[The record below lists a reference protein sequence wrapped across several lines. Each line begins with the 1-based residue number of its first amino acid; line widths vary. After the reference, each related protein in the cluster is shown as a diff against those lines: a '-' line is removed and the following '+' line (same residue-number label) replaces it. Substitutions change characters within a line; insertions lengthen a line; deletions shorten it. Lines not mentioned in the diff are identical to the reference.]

1 MFHASKEETYMS
13 PSIFSF
19 PNKILFGVG
28 TINTL
33 AEQLSVFS
41 PKKVLLVTDSG
52 IRQVGLASEVTKRL
66 EAARI
71 AYAIYDGVHGNPVE
85 ADVSDGVDVL
95 QQEGCD
101 FVIGLGGGSP
111 LDVAKL
117 VCLKATH
124 PLPLAEYEVL
134 NGGLA
139 KISSDLPSMLAIPT
153 AAGTGSEV
161 GRGAVVTIKSLDRKA
176 LVFSPHLLPK
186 TAIVDPELTI
196 GLPKALTAATGMD
209 ALTHNLESYLSTV
222 YHPICD
228 GIALAGVKLV
238 AQHLRR
244 AVDNGSDLEARGAM
258 MMAAMMGAIA
268 FQKELGVTHSLAH
281 PLSTVANLHHGLA
294 NAILLPYTMAFN
306 RNAATDQLRDIAAAF
321 GVNIYALPPE
331 QGAQAA
337 IDQVAQLCKDIG
349 IPPRLREANV
359 TAEMIPDLAR
369 QAVADQCHLTNPR
382 PCTEEDMIDLYR
394 EAL

>member
-1 MFHASKEETYMS
+1 MS

-19 PNKILFGVG
+19 PNKIIFGVG
-28 TINTL
+28 TIDTL
-33 AEQLSVFS
+33 VEQLSGFS
-41 PKKVLLVTDSG
+41 PHRVLLVTDTG
-52 IRQVGLASEVTKRL
+52 IRQVGLAYEVTQRL
-66 EAARI
+66 EGAQI
-71 AYAIYDGVHGNPVE
+71 DYAIFDGVHGNPVE
-85 ADVSDGVDVL
+85 EDVFDGVEVF

-101 FVIGLGGGSP
+101 FVVGMGGGSP

-117 VCLKATH
+117 ICLKATH

-134 NGGLA
+134 NGGLE

-161 GRGAVVTIKSLDRKA
+161 GRGAVVTIESLHRKA

-186 TAIVDPELTI
+186 VAIVDPELTV

-238 AQHLRR
+238 AQNLRR
-244 AVDNGSDLEARGAM
+244 AVENGGDLEARGAM

-281 PLSTVANLHHGLA
+281 PLSTIADLHHGLA

-306 RNAATDQLRDIAAAF
+306 REAATDQLIDIAAAF
-321 GVNIYALPPE
+321 GVNIHTLSPE
-331 QGAQAA
+331 EGAQAA
-337 IDQVAQLCKDIG
+337 IDRVTQLCKDTG
-349 IPPRLREANV
+349 IPSRLREVNV
-359 TAEMIPDLAR
+359 TAEMIPHLAQ
-369 QAVADQCHLTNPR
+369 QAIADGCYLTNPR
-382 PCTEEDMIDLYR
+382 PCTEGDMIDLYQQ
-394 EAL
+394 AL

>member
-1 MFHASKEETYMS
+1 MS
-13 PSIFSF
+13 SSIFSF
-19 PNKILFGVG
+19 PNKIIFGVG
-28 TINTL
+28 TISTL
-33 AEQLSVFS
+33 AEELSAFS
-41 PKKVLLVTDSG
+41 PHKVLLVTDRG
-52 IRQVGLASEVTKRL
+52 IHQAGLANEVTQRL
-66 EAARI
+66 KAARLD
-71 AYAIYDGVHGNPVE
+71 YAIFDGVHGNPIE
-85 ADVSDGVDVL
+85 ADVFDGVAVF
-95 QQEGCD
+95 QKAGCD
-101 FVIGLGGGSP
+101 FVIGMGGGSP

-117 VCLKATH
+117 ICLKATH

-134 NGGLA
+134 NGGLD

-161 GRGAVVTIKSLDRKA
+161 GRGAVVTIKALGRKA

-186 TAIVDPELTI
+186 TAIVDPELTV

-238 AQHLRR
+238 AQNLRR
-244 AVDNGSDLEARGAM
+244 AIENGSDLQARGAM

-281 PLSTVANLHHGLA
+281 PLSTIADVHHGLA

-306 RNAATDQLRDIAAAF
+306 KEAATDQLKDIAAAF
-321 GVNIYALPPE
+321 GVNIHPLSPKAA
-331 QGAQAA
+331 AQAA

-349 IPPRLREANV
+349 IPSRLREVNV
-359 TAEMIPDLAR
+359 TAKMIPTLAQ
-369 QAVADQCHLTNPR
+369 QAIVDGCHLTNPR
-382 PCTEEDMIDLYR
+382 PCTERDMIDLYQQ
-394 EAL
+394 AL

>member
-1 MFHASKEETYMS
+1 MS
-13 PSIFSF
+13 LSIFSF
-19 PNKILFGVG
+19 PNKIIFGVG
-28 TINTL
+28 TINAL
-33 AEQLSVFS
+33 SEQLSAFS
-41 PKKVLLVTDSG
+41 PHKVLLVMDKG
-52 IRQVGLASEVTKRL
+52 IHQVGLANEVTQRL

-71 AYAIYDGVHGNPVE
+71 DYAIFDGVHGNPVE
-85 ADVSDGVDVL
+85 EDVFNGVNVF

-101 FVIGLGGGSP
+101 FVIGMGGGSP

-117 VCLKATH
+117 ICLKATH
-124 PLPLAEYEVL
+124 PLPLEEYEVL
-134 NGGLA
+134 NGGLER
-139 KISSDLPSMLAIPT
+139 ISSDLPSMLAIPT

-186 TAIVDPELTI
+186 IAIVDPELTV

-228 GIALAGVKLV
+228 AIAFAGIKLV
-238 AQHLRR
+238 AQNLRR
-244 AVDNGSDLEARGAM
+244 AVENGGDLEARGAM

-281 PLSTVANLHHGLA
+281 PLSTVVDLHHGLA

-306 RNAATDQLRDIAAAF
+306 REAATDQLKDIAAAF
-321 GVNIYALPPE
+321 GVNIHALSPE
-331 QGAQAA
+331 EGAQAA

-349 IPPRLREANV
+349 IPSYLREVNV
-359 TAEMIPDLAR
+359 KAEMIPHLAR
-369 QAVADQCHLTNPR
+369 QAMADGCHLTNPR
-382 PCTEEDMIDLYR
+382 PCTEKDMTNLYQQ
-394 EAL
+394 AF

>member
-1 MFHASKEETYMS
+1 MS

-33 AEQLSVFS
+33 AEQLSMFS
-41 PKKVLLVTDSG
+41 PKKILLVTDSG
-52 IRQVGLASEVTKRL
+52 ICQVGLASEVTKRL

-85 ADVSDGVDVL
+85 ADVSNGVDVL
-95 QQEGCD
+95 QKEGCD

-124 PLPLAEYEVL
+124 PLPLSEYEVL

-161 GRGAVVTIKSLDRKA
+161 GRGAVVTIKSLARKA

-321 GVNIYALPPE
+321 GVNIYALSPKE
-331 QGAQAA
+331 GAQAA
-337 IDQVAQLCKDIG
+337 IDQVAQLCKDID
-349 IPPRLREANV
+349 IPSRLREANV

>member
-1 MFHASKEETYMS
+1 MS

-19 PNKILFGVG
+19 PNKIIFGVG
-28 TINTL
+28 TIDML
-33 AEQLSVFS
+33 VEQLSVFS
-41 PKKVLLVTDSG
+41 PNKVLLVMDKG
-52 IRQVGLASEVTKRL
+52 IREVGLADEVTQRL
-66 EAARI
+66 EGARI
-71 AYAIYDGVHGNPVE
+71 SYAIYDGVHGNPIE
-85 ADVSDGVDVL
+85 GDVLDGVEVF

-101 FVIGLGGGSP
+101 FVIGMGGGSP

-117 VCLKATH
+117 ICLKATH

-134 NGGLA
+134 NGGLE
-139 KISSDLPSMLAIPT
+139 KISSDLPPILAIPT

-161 GRGAVVTIKSLDRKA
+161 GRGAVVTIKSLGRKA

-186 TAIVDPELTI
+186 VAIVDPELTG

-209 ALTHNLESYLSTV
+209 ALTHNIESYLSTV

-238 AQHLRR
+238 AQHLHR

-281 PLSTVANLHHGLA
+281 PLSTVAGLHHGLA

-306 RNAATDQLRDIAAAF
+306 KNAGIGRLRDIAAAF
-321 GVNIYALPPE
+321 GVNIYALSPE
-331 QGAQAA
+331 EGAQAA
-337 IDQVAQLCKDIG
+337 IDAVTQLCKDIG
-349 IPPRLREANV
+349 IPSRLREANV

-369 QAVADQCHLTNPR
+369 QAIADQCHLTNPR
-382 PCTEEDMIDLYR
+382 PCTEADMIDLYR
-394 EAL
+394 QAL

>member
-1 MFHASKEETYMS
+1 MS
-13 PSIFSF
+13 LSIFSF
-19 PNKILFGVG
+19 PNKIIFGVG
-28 TINTL
+28 TINAL
-33 AEQLSVFS
+33 SEQLSAFS
-41 PKKVLLVTDSG
+41 PHKVLLVTDKG
-52 IRQVGLASEVTKRL
+52 IRQVGLANEVTQRL

-71 AYAIYDGVHGNPVE
+71 DYAIFDGVHGNPVE
-85 ADVSDGVDVL
+85 EDVFNGVNVF

-101 FVIGLGGGSP
+101 FVIGMGGGSP

-117 VCLKATH
+117 ICLKATH
-124 PLPLAEYEVL
+124 PLPLEEYEVL
-134 NGGLA
+134 NGGLER
-139 KISSDLPSMLAIPT
+139 ISSDLPSMLAIPT

-161 GRGAVVTIKSLDRKA
+161 GRGAVVTIKSLARKA

-186 TAIVDPELTI
+186 IAIVDPELTV

-228 GIALAGVKLV
+228 AIAFAGIKLV
-238 AQHLRR
+238 AQNLRR
-244 AVDNGSDLEARGAM
+244 AVENGGDLEARGAM

-281 PLSTVANLHHGLA
+281 PLSTIMDLHHGLA

-306 RNAATDQLRDIAAAF
+306 REAATNQLKDIAAAF
-321 GVNIYALPPE
+321 GVNIHALSPE
-331 QGAQAA
+331 EGAQAA

-349 IPPRLREANV
+349 IPSYLREVNV
-359 TAEMIPDLAR
+359 KAEMIPHLAR
-369 QAVADQCHLTNPR
+369 QAMADGCHLTNPR
-382 PCTEEDMIDLYR
+382 PCTEKDMTNLYQQ
-394 EAL
+394 AF

>member
-1 MFHASKEETYMS
+1 MS

-19 PNKILFGVG
+19 PNRIIFGVG

-33 AEQLSVFS
+33 AEQLSAFS
-41 PKKVLLVTDSG
+41 PQKVLLVTDKG
-52 IRQVGLASEVTKRL
+52 IREVGLANEVTGRL
-66 EAARI
+66 EAVHI
-71 AYAIYDGVHGNPVE
+71 DYAIFDGVHGNPVE
-85 ADVSDGVDVL
+85 NDVFDGVDVF
-95 QQEGCD
+95 QKEGCD
-101 FVIGLGGGSP
+101 FVIGMGGGSP

-117 VCLKATH
+117 ICLKATH
-124 PLPLAEYEVL
+124 PLPLVAYEVL
-134 NGGLA
+134 NGGLD

-161 GRGAVVTIKSLDRKA
+161 GRGAVVTIESLGRKA

-186 TAIVDPELTI
+186 VAIVDPELTV
-196 GLPKALTAATGMD
+196 GLPKIMTAATGMD

-238 AQHLRR
+238 AQNLRR

-306 RNAATDQLRDIAAAF
+306 KDAARDQLKDIAAVF
-321 GVNIYALPPE
+321 GVNTHPLSPDEA
-331 QGAQAA
+331 AQAA

-349 IPPRLREANV
+349 IPSHLRAV
-359 TAEMIPDLAR
+359 DVKAEMIPTLAR
-369 QAVADQCHLTNPR
+369 QAMADGCHLTNPH
-382 PCTEEDMIDLYR
+382 PCTERDMVNLYQQ
-394 EAL
+394 AL

>member
-1 MFHASKEETYMS
+1 MS

-71 AYAIYDGVHGNPVE
+71 VYAIYDGVHGNPVE
-85 ADVSDGVDVL
+85 ADVSNGVDVL
-95 QQEGCD
+95 QKEGCD

-124 PLPLAEYEVL
+124 PLPLSEYEVL

-139 KISSDLPSMLAIPT
+139 KISSELPSMLAIPT

-161 GRGAVVTIKSLDRKA
+161 GRGAVVTIKSLGRKA

-306 RNAATDQLRDIAAAF
+306 RNAATHQLRDIAAAF
-321 GVNIYALPPE
+321 GVNIYALSPE
-331 QGAQAA
+331 EGAQAA
-337 IDQVAQLCKDIG
+337 IDQVAQLCKDID
-349 IPPRLREANV
+349 IPSRLREANV

-382 PCTEEDMIDLYR
+382 PCTEEDMINLYR

>member
-1 MFHASKEETYMS
+1 MS

-19 PNKILFGVG
+19 PNRIIFGVG
-28 TINTL
+28 TIDTL
-33 AEQLSVFS
+33 AEQLSTFS
-41 PKKVLLVTDSG
+41 RQKVLLVTDKG
-52 IRQVGLASEVTKRL
+52 IRQVGLANEVTQRL

-71 AYAIYDGVHGNPVE
+71 DYAIYDGVHGNPVE
-85 ADVSDGVDVL
+85 TDVFDGVEVF
-95 QQEGCD
+95 QKEGCD
-101 FVIGLGGGSP
+101 FVIGMGGGSP

-117 VCLKATH
+117 ICLKATH

-134 NGGLA
+134 NDGLG
-139 KISSDLPSMLAIPT
+139 KISADLPSMLAIPT

-186 TAIVDPELTI
+186 VAIVDPELTV
-196 GLPKALTAATGMD
+196 GLPKTLTAATGMD

-238 AQHLRR
+238 AQNLRR
-244 AVDNGSDLEARGAM
+244 AVDNGSDLKARGAM

-281 PLSTVANLHHGLA
+281 PLSTVADLHHGLA

-306 RNAATDQLRDIAAAF
+306 KDAAADPLKDIAAAF
-321 GVNIYALPPE
+321 GVNIHLLSPE
-331 QGAQAA
+331 EAAQAA
-337 IDQVAQLCKDIG
+337 IDQVTQLCKDIG
-349 IPPRLREANV
+349 IPSRLREV
-359 TAEMIPDLAR
+359 DVKAEMIPTLAQ
-369 QAVADQCHLTNPR
+369 QAMADQCHLTNPR
-382 PCTEEDMIDLYR
+382 PCTEQDMINLYQQ
-394 EAL
+394 AL

>member
-1 MFHASKEETYMS
+1 MS

-19 PNKILFGVG
+19 PNKIVFGIG
-28 TINTL
+28 TIRALT
-33 AEQLSVFS
+33 EQLSAFS
-41 PKKVLLVTDSG
+41 PRKVLLVMDKG
-52 IRQVGLASEVTKRL
+52 IRQVGLANEVTQQL

-71 AYAIYDGVHGNPVE
+71 DYAIFDGVHGNPVE
-85 ADVSDGVDVL
+85 ADVFDGVEVF

-101 FVIGLGGGSP
+101 FVIGMGGGSP

-117 VCLKATH
+117 ICLKATH

-134 NGGLA
+134 NSGLE

-161 GRGAVVTIKSLDRKA
+161 GRGAIVTIKSLDRKA

-186 TAIVDPELTI
+186 IAIVDPELTV

-228 GIALAGVKLV
+228 GIALAGVKLI
-238 AQHLRR
+238 AQNLRR
-244 AVDNGSDLEARGAM
+244 AVENGGDLEARGAM

-281 PLSTVANLHHGLA
+281 PLSTIANLHHGLA

-306 RNAATDQLRDIAAAF
+306 REAATDQLRDIAAAF
-321 GVNIYALPPE
+321 GVNIHVLSPE
-331 QGAQAA
+331 EGAQAA
-337 IDQVAQLCKDIG
+337 INQVTQLCKDIG
-349 IPPRLREANV
+349 IPSRLRKVDV
-359 TAEMIPDLAR
+359 TAEMIPRFAR
-369 QAVADQCHLTNPR
+369 QAMADGCHRTNPR
-382 PCTEEDMIDLYR
+382 PCTEQDMIDLYQQV
-394 EAL
+394 L

>member
-1 MFHASKEETYMS
+1 MS

-19 PNKILFGVG
+19 PNKIIFGVG

-33 AEQLSVFS
+33 AEQLSTFS
-41 PKKVLLVTDSG
+41 PHKVLLVTDTG
-52 IRQVGLASEVTKRL
+52 IRQVGLANEVTQRL

-71 AYAIYDGVHGNPVE
+71 DYAIFEGVHGNPVE
-85 ADVSDGVDVL
+85 EDVSEGVAIFQL
-95 QQEGCD
+95 EGCD
-101 FVIGLGGGSP
+101 FVIGMGGGSP

-117 VCLKATH
+117 ICLKATH
-124 PLPLAEYEVL
+124 PLPLAEYEIL
-134 NGGLA
+134 NGGLE
-139 KISSDLPSMLAIPT
+139 KISSRLPSMLAIPT

-186 TAIVDPELTI
+186 TAIVDPGLTV

-228 GIALAGVKLV
+228 AIAFAGIKLV
-238 AQHLRR
+238 AQNLRR
-244 AVDNGSDLEARGAM
+244 AVEDGGDLQARGAM

-281 PLSTVANLHHGLA
+281 PLSTVAGVHHGLA
-294 NAILLPYTMAFN
+294 NAILLPHAMVFN
-306 RNAATDQLRDIAAAF
+306 REAAADRLKDIAAAF
-321 GVNIYALPPE
+321 GVNIHPLSPE
-331 QGAQAA
+331 EGAQAA
-337 IDQVAQLCKDIG
+337 IDQVTQLCQDIG
-349 IPPRLREANV
+349 IPSRLREVNV
-359 TAEMIPDLAR
+359 TAEMIPHLAR
-369 QAVADQCHLTNPR
+369 QAMADGCHLTNPR
-382 PCTEEDMIDLYR
+382 ACTEGDMINLYQQ
-394 EAL
+394 AI

>member
-1 MFHASKEETYMS
+1 MS

-19 PNKILFGVG
+19 PNKIIFGVG

-33 AEQLSVFS
+33 AEQLWAFS
-41 PKKVLLVTDSG
+41 PHKVLLVTDKG
-52 IRQVGLASEVTKRL
+52 IRQTGLTNEVTQRL
-66 EAARI
+66 ETARI
-71 AYAIYDGVHGNPVE
+71 EYAIFDGVHGNPVE
-85 ADVSDGVDVL
+85 EDVFDGATVF
-95 QQEGCD
+95 QKEGCD
-101 FVIGLGGGSP
+101 FVIGMGGGSP

-117 VCLKATH
+117 ICLKATH

-134 NGGLA
+134 NSGLE
-139 KISSDLPSMLAIPT
+139 KISSALPSMLAIPT

-186 TAIVDPELTI
+186 TAIVDPELTV
-196 GLPKALTAATGMD
+196 GLPKTLTAATGLD

-228 GIALAGVKLV
+228 GIAFAGVKLV
-238 AQHLRR
+238 AQNLQR
-244 AVDNGSDLEARGAM
+244 AVENGNDLEARGAM

-281 PLSTVANLHHGLA
+281 PLSTVAGLHHGLA

-306 RNAATDQLRDIAAAF
+306 REAATDQLRDIAAAF
-321 GVNIYALPPE
+321 GVNIHSLSPE
-331 QGAQAA
+331 EGAQAA
-337 IDQVAQLCKDIG
+337 IDQVTQLCQAIG
-349 IPPRLREANV
+349 IPARLREVDV
-359 TAEMIPDLAR
+359 TAEMIPILAR
-369 QAVADQCHLTNPR
+369 QAIADGCHLTNPR
-382 PCTEEDMIDLYR
+382 PCTERDMIDLYQQ
-394 EAL
+394 AL

>member
-1 MFHASKEETYMS
+1 MS

-19 PNKILFGVG
+19 PNRIIFGVG
-28 TINTL
+28 TIDTL
-33 AEQLSVFS
+33 AEQLSPFS
-41 PKKVLLVTDSG
+41 SQRVLVVTDKG
-52 IRQVGLASEVTKRL
+52 IRQVGLADEVTQRL
-66 EAARI
+66 EAAQI
-71 AYAIYDGVHGNPVE
+71 DYAIYDGVHGNPVE
-85 ADVSDGVDVL
+85 ADVFDGVEVF
-95 QQEGCD
+95 QKEGCD
-101 FVIGLGGGSP
+101 FVIGMGGGSP

-117 VCLKATH
+117 ICLKATH

-134 NGGLA
+134 NGGLE

-161 GRGAVVTIKSLDRKA
+161 GRGAVVTIKSLNRKA

-186 TAIVDPELTI
+186 TAIVDPELTV
-196 GLPKALTAATGMD
+196 GLPSTLTAATGMD

-238 AQHLRR
+238 AQNLRR
-244 AVDNGSDLEARGAM
+244 TVDHGSDLKARGAM

-281 PLSTVANLHHGLA
+281 PLSTVIDLHHGLA

-306 RNAATDQLRDIAAAF
+306 KDAATDQLRDLAAAF
-321 GVNIYALPPE
+321 GVNIHALSPE
-331 QGAQAA
+331 EAAQAA

-349 IPPRLREANV
+349 IPSHLREVNV
-359 TAEMIPDLAR
+359 KAEMIPNLAQ
-369 QAVADQCHLTNPR
+369 QAMVDQCHLTNPR
-382 PCTEEDMIDLYR
+382 PCTEQDMINLYQQ
-394 EAL
+394 AL

>member
-1 MFHASKEETYMS
+1 MA

-19 PNKILFGVG
+19 PNKIIFGVG
-28 TINTL
+28 TLNIL
-33 AEQLSVFS
+33 AEQLSVYS
-41 PKKVLLVTDSG
+41 ASKILLVTDKG
-52 IRQVGLASEVTKRL
+52 IREVGLANEVTQRL

-71 AYAIYDGVHGNPVE
+71 DYAIFDGVHGNPVE
-85 ADVSDGVDVL
+85 ADVFDGVEVF
-95 QQEGCD
+95 QKEGCD
-101 FVIGLGGGSP
+101 FVVGMGGGSP

-117 VCLKATH
+117 ICLKATH
-124 PLPLAEYEVL
+124 PLSLAEYEVL
-134 NGGLA
+134 NGGLD

-186 TAIVDPELTI
+186 VAIIDPELTV

-228 GIALAGVKLV
+228 GIAFAGIKLV
-238 AQHLRR
+238 AQNLRR
-244 AVDNGSDLEARGAM
+244 AVENGSDLEARGAM

-281 PLSTVANLHHGLA
+281 PLSTIANLHHGLA

-306 RNAATDQLRDIAAAF
+306 KEAATDQLTDIAAAF
-321 GVNIYALPPE
+321 GVNIHALSPE
-331 QGAQAA
+331 EAAQAA
-337 IDQVAQLCKDIG
+337 IDRVTQLCKDIG
-349 IPPRLREANV
+349 IPSHLHEVNV
-359 TAEMIPDLAR
+359 KAEMIPRLAQ

-382 PCTEEDMIDLYR
+382 PCTKQDMINLYQQ
-394 EAL
+394 AL

>member
-1 MFHASKEETYMS
+1 MA

-19 PNKILFGVG
+19 PNKIIFGVG
-28 TINTL
+28 TLNIL
-33 AEQLSVFS
+33 AEQLSVYS
-41 PKKVLLVTDSG
+41 ASKILLVTDKG
-52 IRQVGLASEVTKRL
+52 IREVGLANEVTQRL

-71 AYAIYDGVHGNPVE
+71 DYAIFDGVHGNPVE
-85 ADVSDGVDVL
+85 ADVFDGVEVF
-95 QQEGCD
+95 QKEGCD
-101 FVIGLGGGSP
+101 FVVGMGGGSP

-117 VCLKATH
+117 ICLKVTH
-124 PLPLAEYEVL
+124 PLSLAEYEVL
-134 NGGLA
+134 NGGLD

-186 TAIVDPELTI
+186 VAIIDPELTV

-228 GIALAGVKLV
+228 GIAFAGIKLV
-238 AQHLRR
+238 AQNLRR
-244 AVDNGSDLEARGAM
+244 AVENGSDLEARGAM

-281 PLSTVANLHHGLA
+281 PLSTIANLHHGLA

-306 RNAATDQLRDIAAAF
+306 KEAATDQLTDIAAAF
-321 GVNIYALPPE
+321 GVNIHALSPE
-331 QGAQAA
+331 EAAQAA
-337 IDQVAQLCKDIG
+337 IDRVTQLCKDIG
-349 IPPRLREANV
+349 IPSHLHEVNV
-359 TAEMIPDLAR
+359 KAEMIPRLAQ

-382 PCTEEDMIDLYR
+382 PCTKQDMINLYQQ
-394 EAL
+394 AL

>member
-1 MFHASKEETYMS
+1 MS

-19 PNKILFGVG
+19 PNKIVFGIG

-33 AEQLSVFS
+33 AEQLSAFS
-41 PKKVLLVTDSG
+41 PQKVLLVTDKG
-52 IRQVGLASEVTKRL
+52 IRQIGLANEVTQRL
-66 EAARI
+66 KAAGI
-71 AYAIYDGVHGNPVE
+71 DGAIFDGVHGNPVE
-85 ADVSDGVDVL
+85 ADVFDGVDVF
-95 QQEGCD
+95 QKEGCD
-101 FVIGLGGGSP
+101 FVIGMGGGSP

-117 VCLKATH
+117 ICLKATH

-134 NGGLA
+134 NRGLD

-186 TAIVDPELTI
+186 VAIVDPELTV
-196 GLPKALTAATGMD
+196 GLPKTMTAATGMD

-238 AQHLRR
+238 AQNLRR

-268 FQKELGVTHSLAH
+268 FQKELGVNHSLAH
-281 PLSTVANLHHGLA
+281 PLSTIADLHHGLA
-294 NAILLPYTMAFN
+294 NAILLPYTMTFN
-306 RNAATDQLRDIAAAF
+306 KDAAADQLKDIAAAF
-321 GVNIYALPPE
+321 GVNIHSLSPE
-331 QGAQAA
+331 EAAQAA
-337 IDQVAQLCKDIG
+337 IDQVAQLCNDIG
-349 IPPRLREANV
+349 IPSHLRTVNV
-359 TAEMIPDLAR
+359 KAEMIPRLAQ

-382 PCTEEDMIDLYR
+382 PCTEKDMINLYQQ
-394 EAL
+394 AL

>member
-1 MFHASKEETYMS
+1 MS

-28 TINTL
+28 TINAL

-52 IRQVGLASEVTKRL
+52 IRRVGLASEVTKRL

-95 QQEGCD
+95 QKEGCD

-134 NGGLA
+134 HGGLA

-321 GVNIYALPPE
+321 GVNIYALSPE

-349 IPPRLREANV
+349 IPSRLREANV

-382 PCTEEDMIDLYR
+382 PCTEADMINLYR

>member
-1 MFHASKEETYMS
+1 MS
-13 PSIFSF
+13 LSIFSF
-19 PNKILFGVG
+19 PNKIIFGVG
-28 TINTL
+28 TINAL
-33 AEQLSVFS
+33 SEQLSAFS
-41 PKKVLLVTDSG
+41 PHKVLLVTDKG
-52 IRQVGLASEVTKRL
+52 IRQVGLANEVTQRL

-71 AYAIYDGVHGNPVE
+71 DYAIFDGVHSNPVE
-85 ADVSDGVDVL
+85 EDVFNGVNVF

-101 FVIGLGGGSP
+101 FVIGMGGGSP

-117 VCLKATH
+117 ICLKATH
-124 PLPLAEYEVL
+124 PLPLEEYEVL
-134 NGGLA
+134 NGGLER
-139 KISSDLPSMLAIPT
+139 ISSDLPSMLAIPT

-186 TAIVDPELTI
+186 IAIVDPELTV

-228 GIALAGVKLV
+228 AIAFAGIKLV
-238 AQHLRR
+238 AQNLPR
-244 AVDNGSDLEARGAM
+244 AVENGGDLEARGAM

-281 PLSTVANLHHGLA
+281 PLSTVVDLHHGLA

-306 RNAATDQLRDIAAAF
+306 REAATDQLKDIAAAF
-321 GVNIYALPPE
+321 GVNIHALSPE
-331 QGAQAA
+331 EGAQAA

-349 IPPRLREANV
+349 IPSYLREVNV
-359 TAEMIPDLAR
+359 KAEMIPHLAR
-369 QAVADQCHLTNPR
+369 QAMADGCHLTNPR
-382 PCTEEDMIDLYR
+382 PCTEKDMTNLYQQ
-394 EAL
+394 AF

>member
-1 MFHASKEETYMS
+1 MS

-19 PNKILFGVG
+19 PNKILFGAS

-41 PKKVLLVTDSG
+41 PKKVLLVTDRG

-71 AYAIYDGVHGNPVE
+71 AYATYDGVHGNPVE

-95 QQEGCD
+95 QKEGCD

-134 NGGLA
+134 SGGLA

-196 GLPKALTAATGMD
+196 GLPKALTAATGLD

-306 RNAATDQLRDIAAAF
+306 RNAAIDQLRDIAAAF
-321 GVNIYALPPE
+321 GVNIYALSPE
-331 QGAQAA
+331 EGAQAA

-349 IPPRLREANV
+349 IPSRLREANV

-394 EAL
+394 RAL

>member
-1 MFHASKEETYMS
+1 MS
-13 PSIFSF
+13 PATFSF
-19 PNKILFGVG
+19 PNKIIFGVG

-33 AEQLSVFS
+33 AEQLSAFS
-41 PKKVLLVTDSG
+41 PDKVLLVTDKG
-52 IRQVGLASEVTKRL
+52 IRHVGLADEVTQRL

-71 AYAIYDGVHGNPVE
+71 DFAIYDGVHGNPVE
-85 ADVSDGVDVL
+85 ADVFDGTEVF
-95 QQEGCD
+95 QKEGCD
-101 FVIGLGGGSP
+101 FVIGMGGGSP

-117 VCLKATH
+117 ICLKATH

-134 NGGLA
+134 NGGLD

-161 GRGAVVTIKSLDRKA
+161 GRGAVVTIKALDRKA

-186 TAIVDPELTI
+186 TAIVDPELTV
-196 GLPKALTAATGMD
+196 GLPKTLTAATGMD

-238 AQHLRR
+238 AQNLRR
-244 AVDNGSDLEARGAM
+244 AVDDGSDLEARGAM

-281 PLSTVANLHHGLA
+281 PLSTIADLHHGLA

-306 RNAATDQLRDIAAAF
+306 KDAATDQLKDIATAF
-321 GVNIYALPPE
+321 GVNIHALSPDE
-331 QGAQAA
+331 AAQAA
-337 IDQVAQLCKDIG
+337 IDQVAQLCNDIG
-349 IPPRLREANV
+349 IPSRLREV
-359 TAEMIPDLAR
+359 DVKPEMIPNLAQ
-369 QAVADQCHLTNPR
+369 QAMADQCHLTNPR
-382 PCTEEDMIDLYR
+382 PCTKSDMINLYQQ
-394 EAL
+394 AL

>member
-1 MFHASKEETYMS
+1 MS

-19 PNKILFGVG
+19 PNKIVFGVR
-28 TINTL
+28 TIDTL
-33 AEQLSVFS
+33 VEQLSVF
-41 PKKVLLVTDSG
+41 PLNRVLLVTDKG
-52 IRQVGLASEVTKRL
+52 IREAGLADEVTQRL
-66 EAARI
+66 EVARI
-71 AYAIYDGVHGNPVE
+71 SYAIYDGVHGNPIE
-85 ADVSDGVDVL
+85 GDVFDGVAVFK
-95 QQEGCD
+95 QEGCD
-101 FVIGLGGGSP
+101 FVIGMGGGSP

-117 VCLKATH
+117 ICLKATH

-134 NGGLA
+134 NGGLE

-161 GRGAVVTIKSLDRKA
+161 GRGAVVTIKSLERKA

-186 TAIVDPELTI
+186 VAIVDPELTV

-209 ALTHNLESYLSTV
+209 ALTHNIESYLSSV

-281 PLSTVANLHHGLA
+281 PLSTITGLHHGLA

-306 RNAATDQLRDIAAAF
+306 KNAATDQLRDIAAAF
-321 GVNIYALPPE
+321 GVNIYALSPE
-331 QGAQAA
+331 KGAQAA
-337 IDQVAQLCKDIG
+337 IDEVTQLCKDIG
-349 IPPRLREANV
+349 IPSRLREANV

-369 QAVADQCHLTNPR
+369 QAIADQCHLTNPR
-382 PCTEEDMIDLYR
+382 PCTEEDMIDLYQQ
-394 EAL
+394 AL

>member
-1 MFHASKEETYMS
+1 MS
-13 PSIFSF
+13 PSTFSF
-19 PNKILFGVG
+19 PNKIIFGVG
-28 TINTL
+28 AIDTL
-33 AEQLSVFS
+33 TEQLSAFS
-41 PKKVLLVTDSG
+41 PKKVLLVTDKG
-52 IRQVGLASEVTKRL
+52 IRQVGLADEVTQRL

-71 AYAIYDGVHGNPVE
+71 SYAIYDGVHGNPVE
-85 ADVSDGVDVL
+85 SDVFDGAEVF
-95 QQEGCD
+95 QTEGCD
-101 FVIGLGGGSP
+101 FVIGMGGGSP

-117 VCLKATH
+117 ICLKATH
-124 PLPLAEYEVL
+124 PLSLAEYEVL
-134 NGGLA
+134 SGGPD
-139 KISSDLPSMLAIPT
+139 KISSDVPSMLAIPT

-161 GRGAVVTIKSLDRKA
+161 GRGAVVTIKSLGRKA

-186 TAIVDPELTI
+186 VAIVDPALTV

-209 ALTHNLESYLSTV
+209 AFTHNLESYLSTV

-281 PLSTVANLHHGLA
+281 PLSAIADLHHGLA

-306 RNAATDQLRDIAAAF
+306 KVAATDQLRDIAAAF
-321 GVNIYALPPE
+321 GVNIYALSQE
-331 QGAQAA
+331 EAAQAA
-337 IDQVAQLCKDIG
+337 VDQVTQLCKDIG
-349 IPPRLREANV
+349 IPSRLREADV
-359 TAEMIPDLAR
+359 TAKMIPDLAR
-369 QAVADQCHLTNPR
+369 QAIADQCHLTNPR
-382 PCTEEDMIDLYR
+382 PCTEEDMIDLYHQ
-394 EAL
+394 AL

>member
-1 MFHASKEETYMS
+1 MS
-13 PSIFSF
+13 LSIFRF
-19 PNKILFGVG
+19 PNKIIFGVG
-28 TINTL
+28 TINAL
-33 AEQLSVFS
+33 SEQLSAFS
-41 PKKVLLVTDSG
+41 PHKVLLVTDKG
-52 IRQVGLASEVTKRL
+52 IRQVGLANEVTQRL

-71 AYAIYDGVHGNPVE
+71 DYAIFDGVHGNPVE
-85 ADVSDGVDVL
+85 EDVFNGVNVF

-101 FVIGLGGGSP
+101 FVIGMGGGSP

-117 VCLKATH
+117 ICLKATH
-124 PLPLAEYEVL
+124 PLPLKEYEVL
-134 NGGLA
+134 NDGLER
-139 KISSDLPSMLAIPT
+139 ISSDLPSMLAIPT

-186 TAIVDPELTI
+186 IAIVDPELTV
-196 GLPKALTAATGMD
+196 GLPKVLTAATGMD

-228 GIALAGVKLV
+228 AIAFAGIKLV
-238 AQHLRR
+238 AQNLRR
-244 AVDNGSDLEARGAM
+244 AVENGGDLEARGAM

-281 PLSTVANLHHGLA
+281 PLSTVVDLHHGLA

-306 RNAATDQLRDIAAAF
+306 REAATDQLKDIAAAF
-321 GVNIYALPPE
+321 GVNIHALSPE
-331 QGAQAA
+331 EGAQAA

-349 IPPRLREANV
+349 IPSHLREVNV
-359 TAEMIPDLAR
+359 KAEMIPHLAR
-369 QAVADQCHLTNPR
+369 QAMADGCHLTNPR
-382 PCTEEDMIDLYR
+382 PCTEKDMINLYQQ
-394 EAL
+394 AF

>member
-1 MFHASKEETYMS
+1 MS
-13 PSIFSF
+13 LSIFSF
-19 PNKILFGVG
+19 PNKIIFGVG
-28 TINTL
+28 TINAL
-33 AEQLSVFS
+33 SEQLSAFS
-41 PKKVLLVTDSG
+41 PHKVLLVTDKG
-52 IRQVGLASEVTKRL
+52 IRQVGLANEVTQRL

-71 AYAIYDGVHGNPVE
+71 DYAIFDGVHGNPVE
-85 ADVSDGVDVL
+85 EDVFNGVNVF

-101 FVIGLGGGSP
+101 FVIGMGGGSP

-117 VCLKATH
+117 ICLKATH
-124 PLPLAEYEVL
+124 PLPLEEYEVL
-134 NGGLA
+134 NGGLER
-139 KISSDLPSMLAIPT
+139 ISSDLPSMLAIPT

-186 TAIVDPELTI
+186 IAIVDPELTV

-228 GIALAGVKLV
+228 AIAFAGIKLV
-238 AQHLRR
+238 AQNLPR
-244 AVDNGSDLEARGAM
+244 AVENGGDLEARGAM

-281 PLSTVANLHHGLA
+281 PLSTIMDLHHGLA

-306 RNAATDQLRDIAAAF
+306 REAATNQLKDIAAAF
-321 GVNIYALPPE
+321 GVNIHALSPE
-331 QGAQAA
+331 EGAQAA

-349 IPPRLREANV
+349 IPSYLREVNV
-359 TAEMIPDLAR
+359 KAEMIPHLAR
-369 QAVADQCHLTNPR
+369 QAMADGCHLTNPR
-382 PCTEEDMIDLYR
+382 PCTEKDMTNLYQQ
-394 EAL
+394 AF

>member
-1 MFHASKEETYMS
+1 MS
-13 PSIFSF
+13 LSIFSF
-19 PNKILFGVG
+19 PNKIIFGVG
-28 TINTL
+28 TINAL
-33 AEQLSVFS
+33 SEQLSAFS
-41 PKKVLLVTDSG
+41 PHKVLLVTDKG
-52 IRQVGLASEVTKRL
+52 IRQVGLANEVTQRL

-71 AYAIYDGVHGNPVE
+71 DYAIFDGVHGNPVE
-85 ADVSDGVDVL
+85 EDVFNGVNVF

-101 FVIGLGGGSP
+101 FVIGMGGGSP

-117 VCLKATH
+117 ICLKATH
-124 PLPLAEYEVL
+124 PLPLEEYEVL
-134 NGGLA
+134 NDGLER
-139 KISSDLPSMLAIPT
+139 ISSDLPSMLAIPT

-186 TAIVDPELTI
+186 IAIVDPELTV

-228 GIALAGVKLV
+228 AIAFAGIKLV
-238 AQHLRR
+238 AQNLPR
-244 AVDNGSDLEARGAM
+244 AVENGGDLEARGAM

-281 PLSTVANLHHGLA
+281 PLSTVADLHHGLA

-306 RNAATDQLRDIAAAF
+306 REAATDQLKDIAAAF
-321 GVNIYALPPE
+321 GVNIHALSPE
-331 QGAQAA
+331 EGAQAA
-337 IDQVAQLCKDIG
+337 INQVAQLCKDIG
-349 IPPRLREANV
+349 IPSHLQEVNMK
-359 TAEMIPDLAR
+359 AEMIPHLAR
-369 QAVADQCHLTNPR
+369 QAMADGCHLTNPR
-382 PCTEEDMIDLYR
+382 PCTEKDMINLYQQ
-394 EAL
+394 AF

>member
-1 MFHASKEETYMS
+1 MS
-13 PSIFSF
+13 LSIFSF
-19 PNKILFGVG
+19 PNKIIFGVG
-28 TINTL
+28 TINAL
-33 AEQLSVFS
+33 SEQLSAFS
-41 PKKVLLVTDSG
+41 PHKVLLVTDKG
-52 IRQVGLASEVTKRL
+52 IRQVGLANEVTQRL

-71 AYAIYDGVHGNPVE
+71 DYAIFDGVHGNPVE
-85 ADVSDGVDVL
+85 EDVFNGVNVF

-101 FVIGLGGGSP
+101 FVIGMGGGSP

-117 VCLKATH
+117 ICLKATH
-124 PLPLAEYEVL
+124 PLPLEEYEVL
-134 NGGLA
+134 NGGLER
-139 KISSDLPSMLAIPT
+139 ISSDLPSMLAIPT

-186 TAIVDPELTI
+186 IAIVDPELTV

-228 GIALAGVKLV
+228 AIAFAGIKLV
-238 AQHLRR
+238 AQNLPR
-244 AVDNGSDLEARGAM
+244 AVENGGDLEARGAM

-281 PLSTVANLHHGLA
+281 PLSTVVDLHHGLA

-306 RNAATDQLRDIAAAF
+306 REAATDQLKDIAAAF
-321 GVNIYALPPE
+321 GVNIHALSPE
-331 QGAQAA
+331 EGAQAA

-349 IPPRLREANV
+349 IPSYLREVNV
-359 TAEMIPDLAR
+359 KAEMIPHLAR
-369 QAVADQCHLTNPR
+369 QAMADGCHLTNPR
-382 PCTEEDMIDLYR
+382 PCTEKDMTNLYQQ
-394 EAL
+394 AF